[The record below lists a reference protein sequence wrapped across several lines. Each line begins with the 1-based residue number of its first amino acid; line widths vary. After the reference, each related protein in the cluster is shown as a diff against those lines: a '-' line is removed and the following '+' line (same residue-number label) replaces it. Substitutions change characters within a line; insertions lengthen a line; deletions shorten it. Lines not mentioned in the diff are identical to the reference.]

1 MKKMGKDNICGNSKF
16 EPNFN
21 LFKVLYCAFK
31 WQAWQAADVIT
42 IHLSRDKFLTCAI
55 TQKKRKLYAILLTL
69 SSINVK
75 KNELLEAEKNA
86 NFSAFSLQHELH
98 T

>member
-1 MKKMGKDNICGNSKF
+1 MAGMAGGGRNYHPSLERQAFNIRN
-16 EPNFN
+16 N
-21 LFKVLYCAFK
+21 
-31 WQAWQAADVIT
+31 T
-42 IHLSRDKFLTCAI
+42 
-55 TQKKRKLYAILLTL
+55 KKRKLYAILLTL

-98 T
+98 TWAQNAH

>member
-1 MKKMGKDNICGNSKF
+1 MEIQSLNQT
-16 EPNFN
+16 
-21 LFKVLYCAFK
+21 LTYFKVLHRAFK